1 MRRLTEEEMLSEFP
15 KALKEGQLCAYYQ
28 PKFNH
33 STGRLVGAEALM
45 RWKHPEHGLQS
56 PMDFIPVL
64 EKHGLIHDADLH
76 LFGQVCKFLKY
87 CPVHL
92 RLPISFNVS
101 RHDLF
106 GHDYVSELEGIR
118 REYDISVGYLRAEIT
133 ESSAIG
139 GIGLVLSAINAFHK
153 AGYLVAM
160 DDFGSGYSSLNILK
174 DLPVDILKLD
184 LRFLTND
191 GFNNRSGIILNSAVQ
206 MAKWLETQVIAEGV
220 ETVEQADFLKSL
232 GCVYVQGY
240 LYSKPLPENEML
252 ELLERKSAETPK
264 SMTTFINGMN
274 VRRFWDPS
282 SLETVIFN
290 SFVGAAA
297 IFAYHEGHVHML
309 RVNDKYVREFGMGL
323 TEKDIFSKNL
333 FEGLDFDNRVTYVK
347 TIERAIET
355 GEEESCETWRT
366 ISSGCCGV
374 ERICIKS
381 DIRVIGRDNTDIIVY
396 AIIRNVTK
404 EKKLYEE
411 LVNSDR
417 IFRSAIEQANVYAW
431 EYVVDTK
438 EMHPCFRCMRDLG
451 LPPVVRNYPEP
462 AIEAGIIPP
471 DYADM
476 YRDWHK
482 RIADGV
488 KRLEAVVPLTAGRI
502 PFHVRY
508 TTEFD
513 ENGKPLKAYG
523 SATLVV
529 DGEKG
534 QALEGNER
542 KAEMENTE
550 EKI

>member
-64 EKHGLIHDADLH
+64 EEHGLIHDADLY
-76 LFGQVCKFLKY
+76 LFGQVCRFLKY

-106 GHDYVSELEGIR
+106 QHDYVSELEEIR

-139 GIGLVLSAINAFHK
+139 GIDLVLSAINGFHK

-191 GFNNRSGIILNSAVQ
+191 SFNNRSGIILNSAVQ

-264 SMTTFINGMN
+264 AMTTFIKGMN

-297 IFAYHEGHVHML
+297 IFAYHEGHVHVL

-333 FEGLDFDNRVTYVK
+333 FEELDFDNRVIYVK

-355 GEEESCETWRT
+355 GDEESCETWRT

-374 ERICIKS
+374 ERICIRS
-381 DIRVIGRDNTDIIVY
+381 DIRVIGRDNSDIIIY
-396 AIIRNVTK
+396 AIIRNVTC
-404 EKKLYEE
+404 EKKRYEE

-417 IFRSAIEQANVYAW
+417 IFRSAIEQANMYAW

-476 YRDWHK
+476 YRDWH
-482 RIADGV
+482 RQIANGV
-488 KRLEAVVPLTAGRI
+488 KHLDAVIPLTVGRV

-513 ENGKPLKAYG
+513 ENGRPLKAYG

-534 QALEGNER
+534 
-542 KAEMENTE
+542 
-550 EKI
+550 

>member
-64 EKHGLIHDADLH
+64 EEHGLIHDADLH
-76 LFGQVCKFLKY
+76 LFGQVCRFLKY

-106 GHDYVSELEGIR
+106 RHDYVSELEEIR

-139 GIGLVLSAINAFHK
+139 GIDLVLSAINGFHK

-264 SMTTFINGMN
+264 SMTTFIKGMN

-297 IFAYHEGHVHML
+297 IFAYHEGHVHVL

-355 GEEESCETWRT
+355 GDEESCETWRT

-396 AIIRNVTK
+396 AIIRNVTR
-404 EKKLYEE
+404 EKKQYEE

-476 YRDWHK
+476 YRDWH
-482 RIADGV
+482 RQIANGV
-488 KRLEAVVPLTAGRI
+488 KRLEAVVPLTVGRV

-534 QALEGNER
+534 QALEGN
-542 KAEMENTE
+542 A
-550 EKI
+550 